1 MFKWFEHP
9 FNCTRGQENQDSKQ
23 ANKQTNSLKSKE
35 DTKMEFAVRISNS
48 IDSRKLWM
56 KKYIDLPFPSVL
68 QEIAHKTNWKAD
80 PMVEK
85 GKFNGQEIDF

>member
-1 MFKWFEHP
+1 MNILLTVPEARK
-9 FNCTRGQENQDSKQ
+9 TKTASKQ
-23 ANKQTNSLKSKE
+23 TNNTNSLKSKE